1 MEASAWALPPLARLS
16 GWRRLHSR
24 GQRGLGDK
32 GLLACEQHRAGRG
45 GCKEGRVGSLTTGPA
60 VPGEAARGGDAPACA
75 RETERGGCPH
85 PGLPELSAT
94 ATATSRRWGP
104 SARGLVKVGVRAT
117 VGVSGAR
124 GMGRL
129 ARVWE
134 EHSGTS
140 ILRSHSTHVTFVFA
154 RAWSLGNMSA
164 RGPRILFP
172 TGRRTPGSGRS
183 ARGGAPPAPPTP
195 SCCRGGARPPPPAAA
210 FVFTPL
216 KQKEG
221 RVPEQGSARDDPR
234 GRGRGCGS
242 GIPKGFETWHALATR
257 A

>member
-1 MEASAWALPPLARLS
+1 M
-16 GWRRLHSR
+16 
-24 GQRGLGDK
+24 
-32 GLLACEQHRAGRG
+32 
-45 GCKEGRVGSLTTGPA
+45 GSLTAGPA

-75 RETERGGCPH
+75 RETECGGRPH

-140 ILRSHSTHVTFVFA
+140 ILRSHSSHMTFVFA

-172 TGRRTPGSGRS
+172 AGRRAPGSGRS
-183 ARGGAPPAPPTP
+183 TRGGAPPAPPPRVAVAGVHGRPLQQPP
-195 SCCRGGARPPPPAAA
+195 SSSHPRSKRRAECQNRGQHGTTRGAGGWVR
-210 FVFTPL
+210 
-216 KQKEG
+216 QW
-221 RVPEQGSARDDPR
+221 D
-234 GRGRGCGS
+234 
-242 GIPKGFETWHALATR
+242 PKGL
-257 A
+257 